1 MSTQLSKYSV
11 LFWASVLMV
20 FSSCKTTFYQAAVSN
35 KQMLAINNQIAE
47 DTAITNYILPYKNQ
61 LEDKMNE
68 VLGYAP
74 EALIKNRN
82 LPESELSNFFSDAL
96 LAIGK
101 KVDPE
106 VVFSMATKDGIRSGI
121 KQGNVTVGSIFEV
134 MPFENYITILELK
147 GTDVKVLAD
156 FIAET
161 NGQPLG
167 NVEQVIK
174 DKKIQSFKIDG
185 KDIDPNKTYKL
196 VTYDFIANGGD
207 LVRGLNS
214 PISKN
219 VTAERVRE
227 ALISYVQ
234 ELTKEGK
241 KVEAKLD
248 GRVKIIE

>member
-1 MSTQLSKYSV
+1 
-11 LFWASVLMV
+11 
-20 FSSCKTTFYQAAVSN
+20 
-35 KQMLAINNQIAE
+35 MLAINNQIAE

-96 LAIGK
+96 LSIGK

-147 GTDVKVLAD
+147 GTDVQVLAD

-167 NVEQVIK
+167 NVELIIK
-174 DKKIQSFKIDG
+174 DKKIQSFKIAG
-185 KDIDPNKTYKL
+185 EEINPNKTYKL

-207 LVRGLNS
+207 LVRGLNN

-219 VTAERVRE
+219 VTSERVRE
-227 ALISYVQ
+227 GLISFVQ

>member
-1 MSTQLSKYSV
+1 
-11 LFWASVLMV
+11 
-20 FSSCKTTFYQAAVSN
+20 
-35 KQMLAINNQIAE
+35 MLAINNQIAE

-147 GTDVKVLAD
+147 GTDVQVLAD

-174 DKKIQSFKIDG
+174 DKKIQSFKIGG

>member
-1 MSTQLSKYSV
+1 
-11 LFWASVLMV
+11 
-20 FSSCKTTFYQAAVSN
+20 
-35 KQMLAINNQIAE
+35 MLAINNQIAE
-47 DTAITNYILPYKNQ
+47 DTAITNYILPYKSQ

-96 LAIGK
+96 LSIGK

-147 GTDVKVLAD
+147 GTDVQVLAD

-167 NVEQVIK
+167 NVELIIK
-174 DKKIQSFKIDG
+174 DKKIQSFKIAG
-185 KDIDPNKTYKL
+185 EEINPNKTYKL

-207 LVRGLNS
+207 LVRGLNN

-219 VTAERVRE
+219 VTSERVRE
-227 ALISYVQ
+227 GLISFVQ
-234 ELTKEGK
+234 ELTKDGK

>member
-1 MSTQLSKYSV
+1 
-11 LFWASVLMV
+11 
-20 FSSCKTTFYQAAVSN
+20 
-35 KQMLAINNQIAE
+35 MLAINNQIAE
-47 DTAITNYILPYKNQ
+47 DTAITNYILPYKSQ

-74 EALIKNRN
+74 KALIKNRN

-96 LAIGK
+96 LSIGK

-106 VVFSMATKDGIRSGI
+106 GVFSMATKDGIRSGI

-147 GTDVKVLAD
+147 GTDVQVLAD

-167 NVEQVIK
+167 NVELIIK
-174 DKKIQSFKIDG
+174 DKKIQSFKIAGDE
-185 KDIDPNKTYKL
+185 INPNKTYKL

-207 LVRGLNS
+207 LVRGLSN

-219 VTAERVRE
+219 VTSERVRE
-227 ALISYVQ
+227 GLISFVQ

-248 GRVKIIE
+248 GRVKITE

>member
-11 LFWASVLMV
+11 LFWMSVLLV
-20 FSSCKTTFYQAAVSN
+20 FSSCKTSFYQTAVSN
-35 KQMLAINNQIAE
+35 KQMLEINNQIPE
-47 DTAITNYILPYKNQ
+47 DTAISRYILPYKNQ
-61 LEDKMNE
+61 LEDKMNQ

-82 LPESELSNFFSDAL
+82 LPETQLSNFFADAL
-96 LAIGK
+96 LAIGQ
-101 KVDPE
+101 KVDPQ
-106 VVFSMATKDGIRSGI
+106 VTFSMATKDGIRAGI

-147 GTDVKVLAD
+147 GSDVKVLAD

-167 NVEQVIK
+167 NTKVVIK
-174 DKKIQSFKIDG
+174 DKKIESFKIANQ
-185 KDIDPNKTYKL
+185 DIDPNKTYKL

-214 PISKN
+214 PISRN
-219 VTAERVRE
+219 TTSERVRE
-227 ALISYVQ
+227 ALINYVQ

-241 KVEAKLD
+241 KVESKLD

>member
-1 MSTQLSKYSV
+1 M
-11 LFWASVLMV
+11 
-20 FSSCKTTFYQAAVSN
+20 
-35 KQMLAINNQIAE
+35 NNQIAE

-147 GTDVKVLAD
+147 GTDVEVLAD

-174 DKKIQSFKIDG
+174 DKKIQSFKIGG

>member
-1 MSTQLSKYSV
+1 
-11 LFWASVLMV
+11 
-20 FSSCKTTFYQAAVSN
+20 
-35 KQMLAINNQIAE
+35 MLEINNQIPE
-47 DTAITNYILPYKNQ
+47 DTAISRYILPYKNQ
-61 LEDKMNE
+61 LEDKMNQ
-68 VLGYAP
+68 VLGNAP

-82 LPESELSNFFSDAL
+82 LPETQLSNFFADAL
-96 LAIGK
+96 LAIGQ
-101 KVDPE
+101 KVDPQ
-106 VVFSMATKDGIRSGI
+106 VTFSMATKDGIRAGI

-147 GTDVKVLAD
+147 GSDVKVLAD

-167 NVEQVIK
+167 NAKVVIK
-174 DKKIQSFKIDG
+174 DKKIESFKIANQ
-185 KDIDPNKTYKL
+185 DIDPNKTYKL

-214 PISKN
+214 PISRN
-219 VTAERVRE
+219 TTSERVRE
-227 ALISYVQ
+227 ALINYVQ

-241 KVEAKLD
+241 KVESKLD

>member
-1 MSTQLSKYSV
+1 M
-11 LFWASVLMV
+11 
-20 FSSCKTTFYQAAVSN
+20 
-35 KQMLAINNQIAE
+35 NNQIPE
-47 DTAITNYILPYKNQ
+47 DTAISRYILPYKNQ
-61 LEDKMNE
+61 LEDKMNQ

-82 LPESELSNFFSDAL
+82 LPETQLSNFFADAL
-96 LAIGK
+96 LAIGQ
-101 KVDPE
+101 KVDPQ
-106 VVFSMATKDGIRSGI
+106 VTFSMATKDGIRAGI

-147 GTDVKVLAD
+147 GSDVKVLAD

-167 NVEQVIK
+167 NAKVVIK
-174 DKKIQSFKIDG
+174 DKKIESFKIANQ
-185 KDIDPNKTYKL
+185 DIDPNKTYKL

-214 PISKN
+214 PISRN
-219 VTAERVRE
+219 TTSERVRE
-227 ALISYVQ
+227 ALINYVQ

-241 KVEAKLD
+241 KVESKLD